1 MVIILILRWWTTRR
15 CSTWRS
21 LPRSAFGS
29 SRRFSTET
37 FQSSTWWAHSQLS
50 SIHSQLSS
58 IIHNYHQL
66 FTIIIN
72 LSQLSSIFHNYHQL
86 LTTIINS
93 FIHNHPQPF
102 NPLGSMSWAEH
113 SQSSSW
119 KDNVW
124 DNSQLSLWEDN
135 VRNATKVLSDN
146 ISLHCNYLANPSS
159 TAQTVWFRYLLR
171 YLILGENKFTM
182 PNNGTN
188 QLSLW

>member
-1 MVIILILRWWTTRR
+1 MMVIVLILRWWTTRR

-29 SRRFSTET
+29 SRRSSTET

-50 SIHSQLSS
+50 SIF
-58 IIHNYHQL
+58 HNYHQL
-66 FTIIIN
+66 FTI
-72 LSQLSSIFHNYHQL
+72 
-86 LTTIINS
+86 IINS

-119 KDNVW
+119 KDSNVCG
-124 DNSQLSLWEDN
+124 NSQLSSWEDN

-159 TAQTVWFRYLLR
+159 TAQTVWFRLVR
-171 YLILGENKFTM
+171 F
-182 PNNGTN
+182 
-188 QLSLW
+188 